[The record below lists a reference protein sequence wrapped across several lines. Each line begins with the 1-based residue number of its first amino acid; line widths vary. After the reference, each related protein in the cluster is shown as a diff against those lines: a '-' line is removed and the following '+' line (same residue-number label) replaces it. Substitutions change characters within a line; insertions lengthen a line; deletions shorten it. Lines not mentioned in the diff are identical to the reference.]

1 MKNTTHQLLLSW
13 RCSSVL
19 VENVLTKKKSDKPV
33 KLKGFLFLELDEIEV
48 SALSGFDE
56 FGEEVSERS

>member
-1 MKNTTHQLLLSW
+1 MFFCASGKCTH
-13 RCSSVL
+13 
-19 VENVLTKKKSDKPV
+19 KKKSDKPV